1 MSSAVPASSAA
12 APHVVEDC
20 LGLVQLLSDGTV
32 RRSTDY
38 SVFPLVGGVP
48 PPDLPVEWKDVVY
61 DGAHGLR
68 LRMYRLSTAGAGGG
82 VEEKKLPVLVY
93 FHGGG
98 FCVASFEVI
107 NFHAGALRLAA
118 ELPAVVLSAD
128 YRLAPEHRLP
138 AALDDA
144 ESVFSWLRSQAAG
157 GGGADPWLVE
167 SADFRRVFVT
177 GDSAG
182 GNIAH
187 HISVRH
193 GSGELPLTPLR
204 LAGCV
209 MLWPYFGGEELT
221 PSEAASPPGEP
232 MGMALF
238 DQLWRLALP
247 AGATKDH
254 PIANPLAPGSVPFGD
269 LGGDFPPVLVLDP
282 DQDVLHDRVGEYV
295 VRLRAAGKEV
305 ELVVFEGQGHA
316 FFVTEPCGEAS
327 DELIRVIRRSDGLPT
342 TRRTSSATGMAPG
355 HPPLRHGATARR
367 ASASS
372 SPCSSSSSRCSL
384 SASSCGPCRGRILLG
399 LEI

>member
-1 MSSAVPASSAA
+1 MSSAVPACSAA

-209 MLWPYFGGEELT
+209 MLWPYFGGEELM

-295 VRLRAAGKEV
+295 ARLRAAGKEV

-327 DELIRVIRRSDGLPT
+327 DELIRVIRRDGS
-342 TRRTSSATGMAPG
+342 RT
-355 HPPLRHGATARR
+355 PPLRHGATARR

-384 SASSCGPCRGRILLG
+384 SASSCGPCRGRILLE